1 MEETM
6 IRSAAAVTLLV
17 TLVVVAFVARVPA
30 QQSQTPVQTELLTE
44 VRLLRQAIE
53 SLAGTNARVQIV
65 FGRLQ
70 LQEQRMQAAAARLEF
85 SRMPLLAVNQRA
97 TEAADRYK
105 EMEEAIA
112 ENRGKP
118 EQIEAMR
125 GELRAIRRQIDQI
138 EAERAR
144 LQTAEAEAASNLN
157 LEQGRWSDL
166 NRQLEDLERVL
177 IKQ

>member
-1 MEETM
+1 M
-6 IRSAAAVTLLV
+6 IRSAAAVVAFV
-17 TLVVVAFVARVPA
+17 TLVVVALVARVPA
-30 QQSQTPVQTELLTE
+30 QQSQAPIQTELLSE

-70 LQEQRMQAAAARLEF
+70 LQEQRIQGATARLEIT
-85 SRMPLLAVNQRA
+85 RMSATGINQRA
-97 TEAADRYK
+97 NDAANRYK
-105 EMEEAIA
+105 QLEESIA

-118 EQIEAMR
+118 EQLDDMRRELQALR
-125 GELRAIRRQIDQI
+125 GEIDQI

-144 LQTAEAEAASNLN
+144 LQTAEADAAANLN

-166 NRQLEDLERVL
+166 NRQLEDLERTL

>member
-1 MEETM
+1 M
-6 IRSAAAVTLLV
+6 IRSAAAVTLFVSLV
-17 TLVVVAFVARVPA
+17 IVAFVARVPA
-30 QQSQTPVQTELLTE
+30 QQTQAPIQTELLSE

-70 LQEQRMQAAAARLEF
+70 LQEQRMQAAAARLEIA
-85 SRMPLLAVNQRA
+85 RMPLSSMNQRA

-105 EMEEAIA
+105 DLEEAIA
-112 ENRGKP
+112 ENRFKP

-125 GELRAIRRQIDQI
+125 GELRALRREIDQV
-138 EAERAR
+138 EAERVR
-144 LQTAEAEAASNLN
+144 LQTAEADAASALT

-166 NRQLEDLERVL
+166 NRQLEDLERTL

>member
-1 MEETM
+1 MT
-6 IRSAAAVTLLV
+6 RSAAAVTLFV

-30 QQSQTPVQTELLTE
+30 RQPAPLQTELLAE

-53 SLAGTNARVQIV
+53 SLTGTNARVQIV

-70 LQEQRMQAAAARLEF
+70 LQEQRIQAATARLEIT
-85 SRMPLLAVNQRA
+85 RMSAMGIHQRA
-97 TEAADRYK
+97 ADAANRYRQL
-105 EMEEAIA
+105 EESIA
-112 ENRGKP
+112 ENRAKP
-118 EQIEAMR
+118 EQLEDMRRELRGLR
-125 GELRAIRRQIDQI
+125 GEIDQI

-166 NRQLEDLERVL
+166 NRQLEDLERTL

>member
-1 MEETM
+1 MT
-6 IRSAAAVTLLV
+6 RSAAAVTLFV
-17 TLVVVAFVARVPA
+17 TLVIVAFVARVPA

-70 LQEQRMQAAAARLEF
+70 LQEQRLQGATARLEIV
-85 SRMPLLAVNQRA
+85 RMSATGINQRA
-97 TEAADRYK
+97 SDAANSYK
-105 EMEEAIA
+105 QLEESIA
-112 ENRGKP
+112 ENRAKP
-118 EQIEAMR
+118 EQLDDMR
-125 GELRAIRRQIDQI
+125 GELRALRGVIDQI

-144 LQTAEAEAASNLN
+144 LQTAEAEAASALN

-166 NRQLEDLERVL
+166 NRQLEDLERAL
-177 IKQ
+177 IKR

>member
-1 MEETM
+1 MV
-6 IRSAAAVTLLV
+6 RYAAAVTLFV
-17 TLVVVAFVARVPA
+17 TLVIVAFVARVPA
-30 QQSQTPVQTELLTE
+30 QQTQAPIQTELLSE

-70 LQEQRMQAAAARLEF
+70 LQEQRLQAAAARLEMT
-85 SRMPLLAVNQRA
+85 RMPLSSMNQRA
-97 TEAADRYK
+97 AEAADRYK
-105 EMEEAIA
+105 ATEEAIA
-112 ENRGKP
+112 ENRAKP

-125 GELRAIRRQIDQI
+125 GQLRGLRREIDQI

-144 LQTAEAEAASNLN
+144 LQLAEADAASNLN
-157 LEQGRWSDL
+157 QEQGRWSDL
-166 NRQLEDLERVL
+166 NRQLEDLERAL